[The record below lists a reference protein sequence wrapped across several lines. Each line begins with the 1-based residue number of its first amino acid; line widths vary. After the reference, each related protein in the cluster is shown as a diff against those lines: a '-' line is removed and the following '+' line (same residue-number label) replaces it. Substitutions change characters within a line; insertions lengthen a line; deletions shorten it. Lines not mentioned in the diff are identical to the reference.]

1 MDLMEKFNG
10 KIIDYVF
17 DNSGVPCALLIKC
30 NNCDETVA
38 CAFSGCILDAVISDC
53 IQYATGKSASNYLK
67 NTFPIGKDVA
77 FVTLPGKYQVDG
89 KVYPLV
95 SIRAAC
101 TLSVRDFERGSIV
114 YATVV
119 YQEEISPDASCYPVL
134 KEQVERN
141 GEKVKDGASLY
152 AYAVELSCSVG
163 ASYVSSRGYLYGKH
177 VKAVVEAITPP
188 NMLILKK
195 VTVLG

>member
-38 CAFSGCILDAVISDC
+38 CMSDAATVISDC

-77 FVTLPGKYQVDG
+77 FVTLPGK
-89 KVYPLV
+89 VYPLA

-101 TLSVRDFERGSIV
+101 ALSVRDFERGSIV

-119 YQEEISPDASCYPVL
+119 YQEEISPDAGCYSAL

>member
-1 MDLMEKFNG
+1 MAKSLITSLTTLVSLVRCSSNATTVMKLLLAWVMPLQSSLTASSMQPEKAAN
-10 KIIDYVF
+10 
-17 DNSGVPCALLIKC
+17 
-30 NNCDETVA
+30 
-38 CAFSGCILDAVISDC
+38 
-53 IQYATGKSASNYLK
+53 NYLK

-119 YQEEISPDASCYPVL
+119 YQEEISPDASCYPAL

>member
-1 MDLMEKFNG
+1 MSLKMMEKYSG
-10 KIIDYVF
+10 KVIDYVL
-17 DNSGVPCALLIKC
+17 DNDGVPCALLIKC
-30 NNCDETVA
+30 YSCDETVA
-38 CAFSGCILDAVISDC
+38 CMCDAATVISDC
-53 IQYATGKSASNYLK
+53 IKYATGKTATNYLK
-67 NTFPIGKDVA
+67 NTFPIGKDVS
-77 FVTLPGKYQVDG
+77 FITLPGKYQVNS

-101 TLSVRDFERGSIV
+101 TLSARDFERGSIV

-119 YQEEISPDASCYPVL
+119 YQEEITPDVASYPAL

-163 ASYVSSRGYLYGKH
+163 ASYVSSRGYLYGKN

-188 NMLILKK
+188 HMLTLKK

>member
-30 NNCDETVA
+30 NNCNETVA
-38 CAFSGCILDAVISDC
+38 CMSDAATVISDC

-119 YQEEISPDASCYPVL
+119 YQEEISPDASCYPAL